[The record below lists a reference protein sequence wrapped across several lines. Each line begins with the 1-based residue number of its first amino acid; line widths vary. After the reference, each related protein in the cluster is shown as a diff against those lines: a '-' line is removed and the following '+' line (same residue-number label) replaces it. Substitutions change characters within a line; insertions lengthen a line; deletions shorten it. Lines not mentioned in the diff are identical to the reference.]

1 MFKKIKEYLEYRKNK
16 KIAKKELA
24 KIVAT
29 TLPIISKASTNTL
42 KFVNFITYVL
52 NECNKLGGEDLAN
65 KLQEIILEVV
75 KTFADKF
82 ETDETRLFE
91 IVKYIA
97 NLTPD
102 EIKKIIINAQV
113 ETLYDKD
120 KWLKI

>member
-1 MFKKIKEYLEYRKNK
+1 MFNQIKEYLEYRKNK
-16 KIAKKELA
+16 KIAKKELT
-24 KIVAT
+24 KIAAT

-52 NECNKLGGEDLAN
+52 NECDKLGGEDLAN
-65 KLQEIILEVV
+65 RLQEIILEVV

-97 NLTPD
+97 NMNPD

-113 ETLYDKD
+113 ETLYDKE
-120 KWLKI
+120 

>member
-1 MFKKIKEYLEYRKNK
+1 MFNKIKEYLEYRKNK
-16 KIAKKELA
+16 KIVEKELA
-24 KIVAT
+24 KIAAN

-52 NECNKLGGEDLAN
+52 DECNKLGGEDLVN
-65 KLQEIILEVV
+65 RLQEIMTETIN
-75 KTFADKF
+75 TFADKF

-97 NLTPD
+97 NMSPD

-113 ETLYDKD
+113 ETLYDKE
-120 KWLKI
+120 

>member
-16 KIAKKELA
+16 KIVEKELTRIA
-24 KIVAT
+24 VT
-29 TLPIISKASTNTL
+29 TLPIIGKTSANAL
-42 KFVNFITYVL
+42 KFINFITYVL
-52 NECNKLGGEDLAN
+52 NECDKLGGEDLAN
-65 KLQEIILEVV
+65 RLQEIILEVV

-97 NLTPD
+97 NMNPD

-120 KWLKI
+120 K